1 MANKK
6 PAPTPPAKPSKKAK
20 APPASKRHAKTSV
33 KPKAKTGPVACSS
46 VKVPDKAGGG
56 EVSLYDAWKAGLPDL
71 VDTPPE
77 KLLAELQWCLVHF
90 PSRRWAMVRGDRIE
104 GLRLLKKLERGED
117 GLGLLPPK
125 PVKKPPA
132 PTGARASARTGQD
145 DETGRQGDRE
155 TGQRQQSDFKATPV
169 SGDLSFDQAMKS
181 VFPNQRITANLERL
195 ERLQK
200 PVFDREGNIVA
211 WQDDA
216 MAQIAAAKLV
226 IEHAQGRAGEKP
238 PPPPDKK
245 RISYEELEK
254 MILDSAPTLMFFK
267 NLIAKVEAAETAAQA
282 APATSQPEAE
292 SK

>member
-1 MANKK
+1 MARKKSSKPDKK
-6 PAPTPPAKPSKKAK
+6 PPKPA
-20 APPASKRHAKTSV
+20 
-33 KPKAKTGPVACSS
+33 GPVALSS
-46 VKVPDKAGGG
+46 VKVSDKLGGG
-56 EVSLYDAWKAGLPDL
+56 EVRLYDAWKAGLPDL
-71 VDTPPE
+71 ADMPPE
-77 KLLAELQWCLVHF
+77 KKLAEVQFWLCHF
-90 PSRRWAMVRGDRIE
+90 PSRRAAAVMGDRLE
-104 GLRLLKKLERGED
+104 GMRLLRKFEKGEQPVE
-117 GLGLLPPK
+117 LIPK
-125 PVKKPPA
+125 PAKPA
-132 PTGARASARTGQD
+132 PARARARAGAKEED
-145 DETGRQGDRE
+145 KETGRQGDGE
-155 TGQRQQSDFKATPV
+155 TAPPGQRSEFKATPLP
-169 SGDLSFDQAMKS
+169 GDLSFDQAMKS

-254 MILDSAPTLMFFK
+254 MIFESASARMFFK
-267 NLIAKVEAAETAAQA
+267 NMIARFEAAEAAAQA

-292 SK
+292 TK

>member
-1 MANKK
+1 MARKKSSKPDKQPPKK
-6 PAPTPPAKPSKKAK
+6 PA
-20 APPASKRHAKTSV
+20 
-33 KPKAKTGPVACSS
+33 GPVALSS
-46 VKVPDKAGGG
+46 VKVPDKLGGG
-56 EVSLYDAWKAGLPDL
+56 EVRLYDAWKAGLPDL
-71 VDTPPE
+71 VDMPPE
-77 KLLAELQWCLVHF
+77 KKLAEVQFWLCHF
-90 PSRRWAMVRGDRIE
+90 PSRRAAAVMGDRLE
-104 GLRLLKKLERGED
+104 GMRLLRKFEKGE
-117 GLGLLPPK
+117 K
-125 PVKKPPA
+125 PVELIPESVKSA
-132 PTGARASARTGQD
+132 PARARARAGAKGEQD
-145 DETGRQGDRE
+145 KETGRQGDGE
-155 TGQRQQSDFKATPV
+155 TALPGQRSEFKATPLP
-169 SGDLSFDQAMKS
+169 GDLSFDQAMKS

-254 MILDSAPTLMFFK
+254 MILDSAPTRMFFK

>member
-1 MANKK
+1 MARKKSSKPEKQPPK
-6 PAPTPPAKPSKKAK
+6 PAA
-20 APPASKRHAKTSV
+20 
-33 KPKAKTGPVACSS
+33 PVALSS
-46 VKVPDKAGGG
+46 VKVPDKLGGG
-56 EVSLYDAWKAGLPDL
+56 EVRLYDAWKAGLPDL
-71 VDTPPE
+71 VDMPPE
-77 KLLAELQWCLVHF
+77 KKLAEVQFWLCHF
-90 PSRRWAMVRGDRIE
+90 PARRSAAVMGDRLE
-104 GLRLLKKLERGED
+104 GMRLLRKFEKGEQ
-117 GLGLLPPK
+117 
-125 PVKKPPA
+125 PVELIPQSVKSA
-132 PTGARASARTGQD
+132 PARARARAGAKDQDKATGSP
-145 DETGRQGDRE
+145 GDAE
-155 TGQRQQSDFKATPV
+155 ATPPQGQRSEFKATPLP
-169 SGDLSFDQAMKS
+169 GDLSFDQAMKS

-254 MILDSAPTLMFFK
+254 MILESAPTRMFFK

-282 APATSQPEAE
+282 APATSQPEA
-292 SK
+292 KTK